1 MQTAPVRFSA
11 RAHRAMNDASLRAA
25 MAVSRGHFTGARAAA
40 VADYGDFESLRERGK
55 NIRNQSVY
63 QMPELLRQFQ
73 DNAEAAGARVLWA
86 NDGASAR
93 RIITGIARLHNAKV
107 AVKSKSMASEEIG
120 LNAALADAGIE
131 AVESDLGE
139 FIVQLATE
147 PPSHIIAPAMH
158 KTRAEVAK
166 LFAAAGVKA
175 DGDDIASLTKAAR
188 AYLRAKFFAA
198 DIGISGANF
207 LFADNG
213 AVMIVTNEGNG
224 RFVATLPKV
233 RITLAGID
241 KIVAKFADSTDLLAL
256 LTRSATGQKISNY
269 VTVAIGA
276 ENNKQG
282 DNQKN
287 NNDKKGEG
295 EGPRHHYIV
304 LLDNGRATMRGGALH
319 EMLRC
324 IRCGA
329 CMNHC
334 PVYHAIGGHSYGA
347 VYMGPMGQVLTP
359 ALQQGANENDN
370 LDLPHAAT
378 MCGACQ
384 VACPVKIPLPDLM
397 RELRE
402 RQVKE
407 NARPFGEKWAVLLW
421 SFIVMHPR
429 LYAFV
434 AAFAARLLRFAGR
447 GGRIRRLP
455 FLPGWFA
462 GRDMAT
468 PPGKTLAE
476 MLDKQ

>member
-11 RAHRAMNDASLRAA
+11 RAHRALADASLREA
-25 MAVSRGHFTGARAAA
+25 MAVSRGHFVGARAAA
-40 VADYGDFESLRERGK
+40 AEDYGDFESLRERGK
-55 NIRNQSVY
+55 NIRNQSIDN
-63 QMPELLRQFQ
+63 MPKLLRQFEQ
-73 DNAEAAGARVLWA
+73 NAAAAGACVLWA
-86 NDGASAR
+86 ADGASAC
-93 RIITGIARLHNAKV
+93 RIIADIARLHKAKT

-120 LNAALADAGIE
+120 LNAALAAAGVE

-139 FIVQLATE
+139 FIVQLANE
-147 PPSHIIAPAMH
+147 APSHIIAPAMH

-166 LFAAAGVKA
+166 LFAAAGIHS
-175 DGDDIASLTKAAR
+175 GDDDITSLTRAAR
-188 AYLRAKFFAA
+188 DYLRGKFFAA

-233 RITLAGID
+233 RITLAGVD
-241 KIVAKFADSTDLLAL
+241 KIVPRFADSADLLAL

-269 VTVAIGA
+269 VTIAIGA
-276 ENNKQG
+276 QNK
-282 DNQKN
+282 DNHK
-287 NNDKKGEG
+287 DDESG

-304 LLDNGRATMRGGALH
+304 LLDNGRAKMRGGALY

-370 LDLPHAAT
+370 RDLPHAAT
-378 MCGACQ
+378 MCGACA
-384 VACPVKIPLPDLM
+384 VVCPVKIPLPDLM
-397 RELRE
+397 RKLRE
-402 RQVKE
+402 RQVDA
-407 NARPFGEKWAVLLW
+407 NTRPPGEKWAVLLW
-421 SFIVMHPR
+421 SFVVMHPR
-429 LYAFV
+429 LYAF
-434 AAFAARLLRFAGR
+434 ASAIAARLLRFAGR
-447 GGRIRRLP
+447 GGVIRRLP

-462 GRDMAT
+462 GRDLAA
-468 PPGKTLAE
+468 PPGKSLAE